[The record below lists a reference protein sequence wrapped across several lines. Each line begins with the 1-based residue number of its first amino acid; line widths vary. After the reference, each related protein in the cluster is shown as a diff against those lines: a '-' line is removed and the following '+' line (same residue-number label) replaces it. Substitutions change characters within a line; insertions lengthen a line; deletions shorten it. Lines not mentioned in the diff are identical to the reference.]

1 MKITDF
7 CTFGLGTL
15 LFLLPLL
22 PAAQESV
29 NARWSK
35 IISGDQNTASTDK
48 A

>member
-22 PAAQESV
+22 PSAQESLNTRWNKMFSGEQ
-29 NARWSK
+29 NA
-35 IISGDQNTASTDK
+35 ASTDK
-48 A
+48 R